1 MPYRNRI
8 KTLEE
13 SYRLVEIQ
21 ISNIEKVENIDI
33 DKLTKL
39 REAKSKY
46 LSELSF
52 LRRAQYEESQNV
64 DYDDDR

>member
-21 ISNIEKVENIDI
+21 ISNIEEVENIDI